1 MVKKEDLKEEFS
13 KRLHTA
19 CLDAG
24 VGGRGLAGR
33 IRSAL
38 KSQGIDVSEPG
49 IWKWL
54 NGAAIPDMTNIM
66 ALSKWL
72 GVSPEWLEYGRGEKL
87 AEKRLSDDA
96 LPPVS
101 EWGTVESWD
110 RNTPLPEDEVEV
122 PFLKDIEFACGDG
135 RVTDED
141 YNGFKL
147 RFSKATL
154 RRVGACTDGSGVLCF
169 PASGDS
175 MEPVIPDGATV
186 AVDTGNKRII
196 DGELYAINQGD
207 LKRIKQLY
215 RKPGGKVLI
224 RSINRDYD
232 DEEAD
237 ESDVEI
243 IGFVFWYSVLR
254 YRR

>member
-1 MVKKEDLKEEFS
+1 MKTTLAERLKEARTLRGLTQKALGDLVGVSQAAIQKIETGKANQTTKLVELANALMVK
-13 KRLHTA
+13 
-19 CLDAG
+19 
-24 VGGRGLAGR
+24 
-33 IRSAL
+33 
-38 KSQGIDVSEPG
+38 
-49 IWKWL
+49 
-54 NGAAIPDMTNIM
+54 
-66 ALSKWL
+66 
-72 GVSPEWLEYGRGEKL
+72 PEWLSSGVGPMR
-87 AEKRLSDDA
+87 SDA
-96 LPPVS
+96 KESNIGPES
-101 EWGTVESWD
+101 EWGTVDAWD
-110 RNTPLPEDEVEV
+110 KNTPLPADEVEV

-135 RVTDED
+135 RVHDED
-141 YNGFKL
+141 HNGFKL

-154 RRVGACTDGSGVLCF
+154 RRVGANSDGSGVLCF

-215 RKPGGKVLI
+215 RKPGGKILI

-237 ESDVEI
+237 EADVEI